1 MQGKWIEKLIAS
13 LLVLFL
19 FCYVGF
25 QASRYF
31 DAPVKTETVYSYTV
45 SQTISAE
52 GLVFRDEMVLTETGS
67 GIQSCLYDDGERV
80 LVGQPVVEYLSSAAG
95 GGNRSRL
102 RQTEWE
108 ISMLEEAQN
117 TSLSHFFNAEALGRD
132 IKQQLGYLVEM
143 SASRRFDAVETL
155 RPTLVSLLNK
165 RQIATGKER
174 SFQRRIDSLTRELE
188 SLRSTSGQD
197 VNMVV
202 KAPVS
207 GYFAKS
213 IDGLESLLP
222 LEIARTADLEEM
234 LELLDNPPVRRTQP
248 GSGRIVTSQNWYVA
262 AKVEKYD
269 VQWVR
274 EGQTLTLQFE
284 NTPGF
289 PATVSRVLTSNERDE
304 AVLVLHCNYVDDDT
318 INLRQAPVKL
328 MFSQYTGLRVDTAF
342 LRFHN
347 GERGVYVLENNVVR
361 FKKLDPI
368 YEEAGFLLSAQ
379 PVDPYDST
387 TLRQYDQIITKGTDL
402 EDGKIIE

>member
-1 MQGKWIEKLIAS
+1 MQGKWIEKLVAS
-13 LLVLFL
+13 MLVLFL

-25 QASRYF
+25 QATRYF
-31 DAPVKTETVYSYTV
+31 DAPVKTETVYAYTV
-45 SQTISAE
+45 AQTINAQA
-52 GLVFRDEMVLTETGS
+52 LVFREEMVLSETGS
-67 GIQSCLYDDGERV
+67 GVQSCLYDDGERV
-80 LVGQPVVEYLSSAAG
+80 LIGQPVVEYLSSMAV

-108 ISMLEEAQN
+108 IAMLKEAQN
-117 TSLSHFFNAEALGRD
+117 TSLSHFSNAEALGRD
-132 IKQQLGYLVEM
+132 LKQQLSYLVKM
-143 SASRRFDAVETL
+143 SASGRFDDVETL
-155 RPTLVSLLNK
+155 RPALVSLLNK

-174 SFQRRIDSLTRELE
+174 SFQRRIDSLAKELD
-188 SLRSTSGQD
+188 SLRSASGQE

-202 KAPVS
+202 KTPVS

-222 LEIARTADLEEM
+222 LDTARTADLEEL
-234 LELLDNPPVRRTQP
+234 LELLENPPIFRTQP

-262 AKVEKYD
+262 VKVDKYD

-284 NTPGF
+284 NSPGF
-289 PATVSRVLTSNERDE
+289 PATVSRVLTSNEREE
-304 AVLVLHCNYVDDDT
+304 AVLVIHCNYVGADT
-318 INLRQAPVKL
+318 INLRLAPVKL
-328 MFSQYTGLRVDTAF
+328 KFSQYTGLRVDTAF
-342 LRFHN
+342 LRFQE

-361 FKKLDPI
+361 FKKLNPI

-387 TLRQYDQIITKGTDL
+387 TLRQYDQIITKGTEL